1 VARQNDEARH
11 VVAPLDDLHTQQ
23 RRLCER
29 SFNLPGVMAAI
40 GPDQFEPRETVAYL
54 VEDQPGLVAV
64 LDRGGMDDDSNQPP
78 FAVDQGVDFA
88 TLYLT
93 GVVAGGWLMSQL

>member
-1 VARQNDEARH
+1 M
-11 VVAPLDDLHTQQ
+11 
-23 RRLCER
+23 R
-29 SFNLPGVMAAI
+29 SRDAFANAASTCPALSAI

>member
-1 VARQNDEARH
+1 
-11 VVAPLDDLHTQQ
+11 
-23 RRLCER
+23 
-29 SFNLPGVMAAI
+29 
-40 GPDQFEPRETVAYL
+40 
-54 VEDQPGLVAV
+54 
-64 LDRGGMDDDSNQPP
+64 MDDDSNQPP